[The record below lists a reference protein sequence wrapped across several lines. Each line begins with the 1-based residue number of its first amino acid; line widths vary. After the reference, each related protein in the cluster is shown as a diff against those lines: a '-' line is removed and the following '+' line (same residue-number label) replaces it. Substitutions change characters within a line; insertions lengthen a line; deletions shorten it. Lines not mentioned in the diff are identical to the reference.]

1 MNIRDNFAYAGNFTA
16 GRMGNPINKIFIHHA
31 ATTDFDGIARTF
43 QAVNRGA
50 SAHYGVGR
58 GGKVDRYVPEG
69 SIAWHCGNWP
79 YNATS
84 IGIENVNSG
93 GSAQGWPVANDTFD
107 TLVELVRDI
116 ASRHGLLPLKV
127 GVNLFG
133 HKDVSATACPG
144 VLYGRLQELADRVN
158 KGSGGSTPKPQPSR
172 RTDEQIAD
180 AVMAGEFGNNPARAN
195 NLRNAGYNPDTIQA
209 IVNRRLGVG
218 GQAPAPSTNL
228 DAVARQVI
236 AGAYGNNPARQDN
249 LRRAGYDPNA
259 VQAKVNQILGVG
271 SAAPAP
277 APSVTIRVGD
287 IVQVTNPVD
296 VNGTR
301 LGVSGNYS
309 VMEVNGD
316 RVVIGRGGAVT
327 AAMNKNNLR
336 KV

>member
-1 MNIRDNFAYAGNFTA
+1 M
-16 GRMGNPINKIFIHHA
+16 
-31 ATTDFDGIARTF
+31 
-43 QAVNRGA
+43 
-50 SAHYGVGR
+50 
-58 GGKVDRYVPEG
+58 
-69 SIAWHCGNWP
+69 
-79 YNATS
+79 
-84 IGIENVNSG
+84 
-93 GSAQGWPVANDTFD
+93 
-107 TLVELVRDI
+107 
-116 ASRHGLLPLKV
+116 LPLKV

-158 KGSGGSTPKPQPSR
+158 KGGSTPAPQPSR

-180 AVMAGEFGNNPARAN
+180 AVMVGEFGNNPARAN

-209 IVNRRLGVG
+209 IVNRRLGIG
-218 GQAPAPSTNL
+218 GAPAPSVNL
-228 DAVARQVI
+228 DGVARQVI
-236 AGAYGNNPARQDN
+236 AGAFGNNPARQDN

-259 VQAKVNQILGVG
+259 VQAKVNEILGVG
-271 SAAPAP
+271 SPAPAP
-277 APSVTIRVGD
+277 APSSSINVGD
-287 IVQVTNPVD
+287 TVQVTNPVD